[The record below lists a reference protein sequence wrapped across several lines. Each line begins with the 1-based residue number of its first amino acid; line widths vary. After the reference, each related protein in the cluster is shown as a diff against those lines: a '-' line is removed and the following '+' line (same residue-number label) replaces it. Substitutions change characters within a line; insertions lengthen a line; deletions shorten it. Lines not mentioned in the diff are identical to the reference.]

1 MPYVITRQIK
11 NILVLVKFFL
21 FKRLF
26 KKNKAKIK
34 SIKKVMI
41 IKISLLLKFDLKIK
55 TGKKLKK
62 INKLSFKLIDFS
74 SRFAYICY

>member
-34 SIKKVMI
+34 SIKKAMI
-41 IKISLLLKFDLKIK
+41 IKISLLPKFDLKIK

-62 INKLSFKLIDFS
+62 INKIT
-74 SRFAYICY
+74 INNN